1 MIRPIL
7 DWFRG
12 RKGDGAALLEASTH
26 GNATTAASPSTEFET
41 QVLVQGGLVDLKRVT
56 QILEQQS
63 IDSQIVVPP
72 SGCNT

>member
-12 RKGDGAALLEASTH
+12 RKDDGPLPTDAAVVGPEGS
-26 GNATTAASPSTEFET
+26 FDT
-41 QVLVQGGLVDLKRVT
+41 QVLVQGGLADLKRVT
-56 QILEQQS
+56 KLLEQQS
-63 IDSQIVVPP
+63 IDSQIIVPP